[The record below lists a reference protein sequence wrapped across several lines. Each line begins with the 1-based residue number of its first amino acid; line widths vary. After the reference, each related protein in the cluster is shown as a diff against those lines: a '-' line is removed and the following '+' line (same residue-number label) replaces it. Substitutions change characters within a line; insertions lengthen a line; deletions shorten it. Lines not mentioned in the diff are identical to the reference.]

1 MNHRVFSIKA
11 RDGRARA
18 ATLST
23 PHGTVATPAFIPVGT
38 RATVKAVTPDAL
50 ERIGAQ
56 AVLGNAYH
64 LYLQPGDELVA
75 EAGGLASF
83 MAWPGPT
90 FTDSGGFQVLSLGA
104 GFKKTLSMDPEA
116 ITVDDVIAPGKDR
129 LAKVDE
135 DGVTFRSHLNGST
148 HRFTPEVSIG
158 IQHRLGADIIF
169 AFDELT
175 TLMNSFEYQR
185 ESVERTHRWAERSLA
200 EHVRRSQ
207 GGASA
212 RQLLFGVVQGA
223 QHEELRRRS
232 AAGLA
237 GMSVDGAEF
246 DGFGIGGAIEKE
258 RLSEIVGW
266 VVDELPEDKPRH
278 LLGIGEPE
286 DLFAGVEQG
295 CDTFDCVQPTRVAR
309 TGRVYTA
316 TGRRN
321 LTVAAA
327 KREFTPIEDDC
338 DCPACTSHTVAYL
351 HHLLKTKEYLGATLL
366 SLHNLRF
373 YIRLVDRMRVA
384 IEAGDFAAY
393 KQDFLG
399 RYSAGASASQ

>member
-1 MNHRVFSIKA
+1 MTFSIDA
-11 RDGRARA
+11 REGRARA
-18 ATLST
+18 GVLST
-23 PHGTVATPAFIPVGT
+23 PHGDIQTPAFIPVGT
-38 RATVKAVTPDAL
+38 RATVKAVLPDSL
-50 ERIGAQ
+50 TSIGAQ

-64 LYLQPGDELVA
+64 LYLQPGDALVA
-75 EAGGLASF
+75 DAGGLGAF

-116 ITVDDVIAPGKDR
+116 VTVDDVIAPGKQR

-135 DGVTFRSHLNGST
+135 DGVTFRSHVDGST

-158 IQHRLGADIIF
+158 IQHRLGADVIF

-175 TLMNSFEYQR
+175 TLMNSFEYQQQ
-185 ESVERTHRWAERSLA
+185 SVERTHRWAERSLA
-200 EHVRRSQ
+200 EHVRL
-207 GGASA
+207 GGD
-212 RQLLFGVVQGA
+212 QILYGVVQGA
-223 QHEELRRRS
+223 QHEDLRRR
-232 AAGLA
+232 AASGLA
-237 GMSVDGAEF
+237 ALTVDGRPF

-258 RLSEIVGW
+258 RLGEIVGW
-266 VVDELPEDKPRH
+266 VVDELPDEKPRH

-286 DLFAGVEQG
+286 DLFLGVEEG

-321 LTVAAA
+321 LSSAAA
-327 KREFTPIEDDC
+327 RRQFTPIEDDC
-338 DCPACTSHTVAYL
+338 DCPTCASHTVAYL
-351 HHLLKTKEYLGATLL
+351 HHLLRTHEYLGATLL

-373 YIRLVDRMRVA
+373 FIRLVDQMRGA
-384 IEAGDFAAY
+384 IRAGEFAAF
-393 KQDFLG
+393 KADFLG
-399 RYSAGASASQ
+399 RYLTGSPPGGTSRRP

>member
-1 MNHRVFSIKA
+1 MFSIRA

-18 ATLST
+18 AVLST
-23 PHGTVATPAFIPVGT
+23 PHGDIQTPAFIPVAT
-38 RATVKAVTPDAL
+38 RATVKALTPDQV
-50 ERIGAQ
+50 RGIGAQ

-64 LYLQPGDELVA
+64 LYLQPGDELVE
-75 EAGGLASF
+75 EAGGLGAF

-104 GFKKTLSMDPEA
+104 GFKKTLSMDPDA
-116 ITVDDVIAPGKDR
+116 ATVDDVIAPGKER
-129 LAKVDE
+129 LATVDE
-135 DGVTFRSHLNGST
+135 DGVTFRSHLDGST

-158 IQHRLGADIIF
+158 IQRRLGADVIF

-175 TLMNSFEYQR
+175 TLMNSFEYQQ

-200 EHVRRSQ
+200 EHVRLSR
-207 GGASA
+207 ATTA
-212 RQLLFGVVQGA
+212 PRQLLLGVVQGA
-223 QHEELRRRS
+223 QHEDLRRR
-232 AAGLA
+232 AASGLA
-237 GMSVDGAEF
+237 KLEVDGEAF
-246 DGFGIGGAIEKE
+246 DGFGIGGAIEKV
-258 RLSEIVGW
+258 RLTEIVGW

-286 DLFAGVEQG
+286 DLIAGVEQG

-309 TGRVYTA
+309 TGRVYTP

-327 KREFTPIEDDC
+327 RREFAPIDDEC
-338 DCPACTSHTVAYL
+338 DCPTCAAHTVAYL
-351 HHLLKTKEYLGATLL
+351 HHLMRTNEYLGATLL

-373 YIRLVDRMRVA
+373 YLRLVDQMREA
-384 IEAGDFAAY
+384 IVDDTFAEF
-393 KQDFLG
+393 KQDFLR
-399 RYSAGASASQ
+399 RYLTPAPQ